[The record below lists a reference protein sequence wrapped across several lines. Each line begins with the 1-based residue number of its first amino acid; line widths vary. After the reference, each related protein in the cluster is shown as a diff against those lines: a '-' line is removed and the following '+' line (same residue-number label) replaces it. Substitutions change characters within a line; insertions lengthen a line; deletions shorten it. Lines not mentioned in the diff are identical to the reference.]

1 MTVLLVLFLIL
12 VVPATVV
19 QSTPSVWSC
28 PFMSPMMPM
37 GMAPV
42 GEDCPT
48 DSFIHYYSCC
58 DDNPFQCCFHFETW
72 AIVIFGIVGIVVIV
86 GALFIAGKL
95 LMAPNSSTKPR
106 TNGRV

>member
-1 MTVLLVLFLIL
+1 MLKVVVLLLIL
-12 VVPATVV
+12 SFHGSVVY
-19 QSTPSVWSC
+19 STPSVWSC
-28 PFMSPMMPM
+28 PFISPMMPM
-37 GMAPV
+37 GLGQV

-86 GALFIAGKL
+86 GSLFVAGKL
-95 LMAPNSSTKPR
+95 LMAPTFNKNPQ
-106 TNGRV
+106 NGRV